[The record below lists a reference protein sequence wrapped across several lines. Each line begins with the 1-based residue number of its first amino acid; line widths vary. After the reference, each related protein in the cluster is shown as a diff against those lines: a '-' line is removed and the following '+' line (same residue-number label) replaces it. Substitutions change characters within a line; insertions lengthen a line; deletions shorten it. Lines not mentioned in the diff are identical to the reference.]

1 MENSFCGWG
10 IHTDTK
16 HLLKKGCGGPK
27 TSMERNGMDWVK
39 GLLRTKCSVAKTALG
54 TVIFAE
60 ENGIHRVCARVSK
73 SNTSN
78 S

>member
-1 MENSFCGWG
+1 MWGWG

-16 HLLKKGCGGPK
+16 HLLKKGYGGQR
-27 TSMERNGMDWVK
+27 TSMERNGMEQVK
-39 GLLRTKCSVAKTALG
+39 GLLRTQYSVVKTALG

-60 ENGIHRVCARVSK
+60 ENGIHRVYAGVSK
-73 SNTSN
+73 SNTGN